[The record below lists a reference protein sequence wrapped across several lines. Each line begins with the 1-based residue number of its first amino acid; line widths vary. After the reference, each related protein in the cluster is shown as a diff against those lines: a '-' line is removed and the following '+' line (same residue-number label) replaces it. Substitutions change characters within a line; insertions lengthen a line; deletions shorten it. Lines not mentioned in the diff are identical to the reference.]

1 MKKFRKILLS
11 VAMLLVVVLA
21 TACSGK
27 EANATKTFVLDKN
40 GLKTTITYTYIEK
53 DDRVIKQTTV
63 NEGIYEQLPST
74 KKKEEIKKV

>member
-27 EANATKTFVLDKN
+27 EANATKTLFW
-40 GLKTTITYTYIEK
+40 I
-53 DDRVIKQTTV
+53 RMA
-63 NEGIYEQLPST
+63 
-74 KKKEEIKKV
+74 